1 MNQLN
6 VSIQQSII
14 ALAERG
20 WSQRR
25 ISREL
30 QLDRETVARYAKAVA
45 AKPATNRTLGS
56 GEVAEP
62 KPASNLAHGS
72 AELAAAKPATNPAHG
87 SPPESESK
95 PASNLALGLRSGPPS
110 LCAPFALEIEAAL
123 HAGLSAQRIYQDLV
137 REHGFR
143 GAYGSVKRFVRGLA
157 RTLELPFRRMEC
169 APGDELQ
176 IDFGCGAWIKADGRR
191 RRRPHLFRA
200 VLSHSRK
207 GYSEVVW
214 RQDTETVIRCLEN
227 AFRHFHGVT
236 ATLVV
241 DNLKAAVLQPDWFDP
256 ELNPKL
262 RAFCEHYGTTLLP
275 TKPAMPRHKGKI
287 EAGIKYAQ
295 ANALK
300 GREFNSLAA
309 QNLFLAD
316 WERTVADTR
325 LHGTIRQQVGT
336 FFTQAEQ
343 AKLRPLPASLFPCF
357 EEAPRKVHQDGFVA
371 YRCAYYSVPPEYV
384 GCDVWVR
391 VETRLVRI
399 YNRRFAPIAV
409 HVRAEPGR
417 FATDQAHIHSHK
429 RVIIE
434 RGADYMLERCRLL
447 GAQCGAWATGLMTQR
462 GPEAIRVLQG
472 LLALARE
479 HPIGELEHAC
489 GRAVHLGLWRLKEV
503 RRLLQHGEQVVQV
516 DFLQAHPLIRDL
528 RHYQLE
534 P

>member
-1 MNQLN
+1 MNQLK
-6 VSIQQSII
+6 VSTQHSIV
-14 ALAERG
+14 ALVARG

-25 ISREL
+25 IAREL
-30 QLDRETVARYAKAVA
+30 GLDCSTVARYAKPADS
-45 AKPATNRTLGS
+45 KPATNLTHGS
-56 GEVAEP
+56 GEVVES

-72 AELAAAKPATNPAHG
+72 DDDPSAKPTTNPVHGSTLEPEAKPAT
-87 SPPESESK
+87 
-95 PASNLALGLRSGPPS
+95 NLALGLRPGPPS
-110 LCAPFALEIEAAL
+110 LCEPYALEIEAAIQ
-123 HAGLSAQRIYQDLV
+123 AGLSAQRIYQDLV
-137 REHGFR
+137 RDHGFR

-176 IDFGCGAWIKADGRR
+176 IDFGCGAWIKEDERR
-191 RRRPHLFRA
+191 RRRPHLFRG

-207 GYSEVVW
+207 GYREVVW

-227 AFRHFHGVT
+227 TFRHFHGVT
-236 ATLVV
+236 VTLVI

-262 RAFCEHYGTTLLP
+262 RAFCAHYGTTILP

-300 GREFNSLAA
+300 GREFKSLAE
-309 QNLFLAD
+309 QNAFLAD

-336 FFTQAEQ
+336 FFLQAEQ
-343 AKLRPLPASLFPCF
+343 PKLRPLPPSLFPCF
-357 EEAPRKVHQDGFVA
+357 EEAPRKVHSDGFVA
-371 YRCAYYSVPPEYV
+371 YHRAYYSVPPEYV
-384 GCDVWVR
+384 GCNVWVR
-391 VETRLVRI
+391 AETRLVRL
-399 YNRRFAPIAV
+399 YNQRFAPIAV

-417 FATDQAHIHSHK
+417 FVTDAAHIHSHK

-434 RGADYMLERCRLL
+434 RGAAYILERCRLL
-447 GAQCGAWATGLMTQR
+447 GAQCGAWAEGLMTQR
-462 GPEAIRVLQG
+462 GPEALRVLQG

-479 HPIGELEHAC
+479 HPIGELERAC
-489 GRAVHLGLWRLKEV
+489 GRAVHLGLWRLREV
-503 RRLLQHGEQVVQV
+503 RRLLQNGEQVVQV
-516 DFLQAHPLIRDL
+516 DFLQTHPLIRDL